1 MPSCQHTPFFQVLSR
16 IYIAFTRKTKKIFF
30 HYLTFF
36 LSSLGSFWRI
46 SVFSRSI
53 SICLELLTRG
63 FSSFYST
70 NNSWLCCFVTFSS
83 LFLPYCII
91 FMKFSFNLRPVL
103 LARACVCVYTLPP
116 WRLLPTA
123 RRLWHTWGVWI
134 NDDMLWVLL
143 LELLP
148 SSFISIS
155 KYVIFHLR
163 RRNSSLSTNW
173 RENDMI

>member
-1 MPSCQHTPFFQVLSR
+1 MLSR

-123 RRLWHTWGVWI
+123 KRLWHTWGVWI

-143 LELLP
+143 LLP

-155 KYVIFHLR
+155 KYVIFDLR
-163 RRNSSLSTNW
+163 RWNSSLSTNW